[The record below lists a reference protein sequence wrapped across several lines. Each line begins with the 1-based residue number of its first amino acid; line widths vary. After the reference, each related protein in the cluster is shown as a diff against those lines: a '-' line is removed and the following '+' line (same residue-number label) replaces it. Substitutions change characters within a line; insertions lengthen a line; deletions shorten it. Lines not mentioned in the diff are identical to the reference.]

1 MNGAEKAL
9 IGAVIVLIAS
19 IALVSV
25 VSDDSDADTL
35 YSVTLKGNG
44 GSDSG
49 GSTQKSYSVISGQGF
64 TLPSNTFT
72 RDGYILF
79 GWSAAST
86 GAVQWY
92 PGQETTITSN
102 KTLYAVWEDLT
113 YRGIFKIGGSSDDT
127 TSEAGV
133 VQTTVGGAVNLDPS
147 GIIYNLMKEAAYQRT
162 DIKYGLSVS
171 YCGDVKSSEA
181 IGKNISISADWLT
194 LNVSSYGE
202 FTFSG
207 SLTRPGVHTVEV
219 TMKTKGFSG
228 SYGDL
233 EDLLL
238 RWYVVIP
245 VSADE
250 HPTLAFDMDG
260 GTGTVDS
267 VTGPVGTAIV
277 LPNYTDSS
285 GNPISKTGYTLV
297 GWEIPDGKGGK
308 SVYALGSLYTISF
321 SATVKAKWISDPN
334 VLVYSLDGGSLAN
347 VEAYVVHNGSS
358 ITLRDSG
365 VSKEGHTFLGWRPRH
380 DPGIAYAP
388 GLTIESNGSMYM
400 QAYFVEN
407 GTSLHTVTYN
417 ANGGQMVNG
426 VYSQQ
431 VEPGMYVQLPSRLSI
446 VREGYTFVAWSES
459 QTSTTGFIDGYKIE
473 RNTTLYAIWDQNS
486 VPVDPDPQPA
496 QYTVSF
502 SPNQGQGNFPSQSVM
517 SGGYVVRP
525 PDPTRDGHVFLGWK
539 PLTKPGYWNFLSDTV
554 TGDTILEAQ
563 WAEHF
568 TVTVDG
574 PIVTIQLKGIY
585 RDMAFDVDWG
595 DIYGAISETVEPSVG
610 TAKHTYTIRDKDGN
624 IVYVASYGYITVTSH
639 DSSPKPYISRMPYS
653 VEGEHYNPPSI
664 YIVRFEPGNGDPSFT
679 QDVIPGNRATDPKT
693 PVWEGHTFT
702 GWYHGGSKWDFSKP
716 VTSHMTLMGGW
727 DNNIPNPPPTI
738 VPKAEFTITKTAN
751 GWRMDASSSNN
762 AMAYNWI
769 LDAKTI
775 GTGKTIDV
783 DSEGLDVGTHT
794 ITLVVVSSSGHTD
807 SLSKVI
813 IVQPPG
819 GEDTGPTPGGVKS
832 WFKQNWWIVAVILVL
847 VAFMAVR
854 FWI

>member
-9 IGAVIVLIAS
+9 IWAVIVLIAS

-44 GSDSG
+44 GSDSS

-92 PGQETTITSN
+92 PGQETAITSN

-113 YRGIFKIGGSSDDT
+113 YKGMIRVNGVPNDT

-133 VQTTVGGAVNLDPS
+133 VQTTVGGPVDLDPS
-147 GIIYNLMKEAAYQRT
+147 GLTYITMKEFTYRPG
-162 DIKYGLSVS
+162 IKYGLSVS

-181 IGKNISISADWLT
+181 SGVNTSISADWLT
-194 LNVSSYGE
+194 LNISSSGE
-202 FTFSG
+202 FSFSG

-228 SYGDL
+228 SYGDH

-285 GNPISKTGYTLV
+285 GNQISKTGYTLV

-365 VSKEGHTFLGWRPRH
+365 VSKEGHTLLGWRPMQ

-400 QAYFVEN
+400 QAYFVKN
-407 GTSLHTVTYN
+407 GTSLYTVTYN

-446 VREGYTFVAWSES
+446 VRDGYTFVAWSES
-459 QTSTTGFIDGYKIE
+459 QTSTTGFINGYKIE

-502 SPNQGQGNFPSQSVM
+502 SPNQGQGNYPSQSVM

-525 PDPTRDGHVFLGWK
+525 PDPERDGHVFLGWK
-539 PLTKPGYWNFLSDTV
+539 PLTKPGYWDFLNDTV

-574 PIVTIQLKGIY
+574 PVVRIQLKGIY
-585 RDMAFDVDWG
+585 RDMQSGVNWG
-595 DIYGAISETVEPSVG
+595 DIYGAVSEPIKSDGSAE
-610 TAKHTYTIRDKDGN
+610 HTYTVMGPN
-624 IVYVASYGYITVTSH
+624 GPVYVASYGYITVTSD
-639 DSSPKPYISRMPYS
+639 DSKKTYVSRMPYS

-664 YIVRFEPGNGDPSFT
+664 YIVTFEPGNGDQSFT
-679 QDVIPGNRATDPKT
+679 QDVIPGNRATDPET

-702 GWYHGGSKWDFSKP
+702 GWYHEGSKWDFSQP
-716 VTSHMTLMGGW
+716 VTRHMTLMGGW
-727 DNNIPNPPPTI
+727 DNNIPDPPPTI

-762 AMAYNWI
+762 ARAYNWI

-775 GTGKTIDV
+775 GAGKTIDV

-813 IVQPPG
+813 TVQPPG
-819 GEDTGPTPGGVKS
+819 DDDTGPTPGGVKS
-832 WFKQNWWIVAVILVL
+832 WFKQNWWIVAVVLVL

>member
-19 IALVSV
+19 IAFVSV

-44 GSDSG
+44 GSDSD

-127 TSEAGV
+127 TAEAGV

-147 GIIYNLMKEAAYQRT
+147 GTIYSLMKETAYQRT
-162 DIKYGLSVS
+162 NIKYGLSVS

-181 IGKNISISADWLT
+181 IGKNVSISADWLT
-194 LNVSSYGE
+194 LNISSSGE
-202 FTFSG
+202 FSFSG

-260 GTGTVDS
+260 GTGTVHS

-285 GNPISKTGYTLV
+285 GNQISKTGYTLV

-321 SATVKAKWISDPN
+321 SATVKAKWTSNPN

-365 VSKEGHTFLGWRPRH
+365 VSKEGHTFLGWRPMH
-380 DPGIAYAP
+380 DPGIAFAP

-407 GTSLHTVTYN
+407 GTSLYTVTYN

-446 VREGYTFVAWSES
+446 VRDGYTFVAWSES
-459 QTSTTGFIDGYKIE
+459 QTSTTGFINGYKIE
-473 RNTTLYAIWDQNS
+473 RNTTLYAIWHQNS

-525 PDPTRDGHVFLGWK
+525 PDPERDGHVFLGWK
-539 PLTKPGYWNFLSDTV
+539 PLTKPGYWDFLSDTV
-554 TGDTILEAQ
+554 TSDTILEAQ

-574 PIVTIQLKGIY
+574 PVVRIQLKGIY

-610 TAKHTYTIRDKDGN
+610 TAEHVYTIRDKDGN

-664 YIVRFEPGNGDPSFT
+664 YIVTFEPGNGDPSFT
-679 QDVIPGNRATDPKT
+679 QDVIPGNRATDPET
-693 PVWEGHTFT
+693 PEWEGHAFT
-702 GWYHGGSKWDFSKP
+702 GWYHEGSKWDFSQP
-716 VTSHMTLMGGW
+716 VTRHMTLMGGW

-738 VPKAEFTITKTAN
+738 VPKAEFTITKTAK

-762 AMAYNWI
+762 ARAYNWI

-813 IVQPPG
+813 TVQPPG
-819 GEDTGPTPGGVKS
+819 GDDTGPTPGGVKS
-832 WFKQNWWIVAVILVL
+832 WFKQNWWIVAVVLVL